1 MSGPAASLRASLVG
15 PIAARALG
23 IGAGGSVRAVFER
36 SFYVCLEAGW
46 VCIGSARLGAGPLQL
61 ICECWPAAPALAALV
76 RPGDA
81 VRIAK
86 LGLSAGKLRI
96 FLDGARPWL
105 PEPAPAWSRASLGR
119 GLAAVSDVLRTTA
132 PADGLALLGRAAA
145 GAPVCRPAALA
156 LSHVM
161 EVLDAEAAG
170 EWPLI
175 DGEKLA
181 PLVGLGPGLTP
192 SGDDYLGGVLI
203 ALCLLGRVSLRD
215 RLWQILEPLVAERTV
230 DISAAH
236 LAAAAEVFGCAALN
250 RVLCAILVGATDR
263 VVADAIMALAA
274 VGHSSG
280 WDALAG
286 ALAVLTTWRSPGL
299 RAASPAWLVA

>member
-1 MSGPAASLRASLVG
+1 M
-15 PIAARALG
+15 
-23 IGAGGSVRAVFER
+23 
-36 SFYVCLEAGW
+36 
-46 VCIGSARLGAGPLQL
+46 
-61 ICECWPAAPALAALV
+61 
-76 RPGDA
+76 
-81 VRIAK
+81 RIAK

-96 FLDGARPWL
+96 FLDGAQPWL

-119 GLAAVSDVLRTTA
+119 GLAVVSDVLRTTA

-145 GAPVCRPAALA
+145 GTPDCGAAALA

-161 EVLDAEAAG
+161 EVLYAEAAG

-192 SGDDYLGGVLI
+192 SGDDYLGGVL
-203 ALCLLGRVSLRD
+203 GRVSLRD

-236 LAAAAEVFGCAALN
+236 LAAAAEGFGSAALN
-250 RVLCAILVGATDR
+250 RVLCAILVGATER
-263 VVADAIMALAA
+263 VVADAITALAA

-286 ALAVLTTWRSPGL
+286 ALAVLTTSRSPGV
-299 RAASPAWLVA
+299 RATSPAWLVMPVSPGRKARCPLLATTPATLALPRAGALRLPD

>member
-1 MSGPAASLRASLVG
+1 MSGAAESLRASLVG
-15 PIAARALG
+15 PTAAQALSV
-23 IGAGGSVRAVFER
+23 GACGSVRAVFER
-36 SFYVCLEAGW
+36 SFYVCLQAGW

-86 LGLSAGKLRI
+86 YGLSAGSLRI
-96 FLDGARPWL
+96 FLDGAQPWL

-119 GLAAVSDVLRTTA
+119 GLAAVSDVLRTIV

-145 GAPVCRPAALA
+145 GTPVCGAAALA

-170 EWPLI
+170 AWPLI

-203 ALCLLGRVSLRD
+203 ALCLLGRVGLRD

-230 DISAAH
+230 DISGAH
-236 LAAAAEVFGCAALN
+236 LVAAAGGFGCAALH
-250 RVLCAILVGATDR
+250 RLLCAILVGATDR
-263 VVADAIMALAA
+263 VVADAITALAA

-286 ALAVLTTWRSPGL
+286 ALAVLKTSRSPGV